1 MIYIIGSITLLL
13 YVLLFKDFV
22 FVSFDPTSAKASG
35 FPVRMT
41 NAILFLLIAVSI
53 AICTRAVG
61 AMPVFALTVLP
72 PAAALQIHD
81 RMLPAVITS
90 AAFGAVAAAG
100 GYFLSGLLN
109 LSAGPLIVV
118 VGCLLVGVT
127 WSIRRILDLVVT
139 VRARRQSEHV
149 GQEQS

>member
-90 AAFGAVAAAG
+90 AAFGAVAAAPRSAPAPCPGPWSLAHGADLCRRAGRLDPAHHPG
-100 GYFLSGLLN
+100 GAPG
-109 LSAGPLIVV
+109 AG
-118 VGCLLVGVT
+118 G
-127 WSIRRILDLVVT
+127 RRPGPG
-139 VRARRQSEHV
+139 R
-149 GQEQS
+149 